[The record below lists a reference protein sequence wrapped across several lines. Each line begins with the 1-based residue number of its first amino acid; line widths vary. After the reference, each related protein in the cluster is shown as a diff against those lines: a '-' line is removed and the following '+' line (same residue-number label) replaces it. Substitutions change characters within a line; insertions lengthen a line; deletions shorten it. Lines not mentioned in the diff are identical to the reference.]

1 MTENRYPGAWHAVVD
16 FLTDRGVDTVFGLPA
31 DDLTVLDA
39 LRDSG
44 IRFVL
49 NRDQRNAGFMATG
62 YALQSGAPAVCL
74 IGKGPASTNV
84 LTGVLEAAASAAPLV
99 VLAAG
104 TAVNRRGARAFQ
116 ELDQVSLLRPLAKW
130 AHRVDHPDRL
140 VPSLE
145 KAFTIAAAGAP
156 GPVYLEIA
164 DDLCD
169 TAVTRT
175 RPWRDVAVQYP
186 APDPAAAATAWSAVR
201 ASRRPILLVGGGVRH
216 RNGPGT
222 VEQLATGLGAALFST
237 ASGRGAVDETHELC
251 CGLSGLYSPPE
262 AVELWRDTDLVIALG
277 SRLEETATFGTGFAR
292 PGVPVVQVNVDASE
306 LSTEFAG
313 PSVVADAGRVVEDW
327 CARLVASRR
336 EPDPDWVARA
346 GSVPVRARQRVT
358 ADAAEAAASGAP
370 RVAALL
376 ARLSER
382 LPAEHVL
389 VQENGLQDMW
399 SYFFPSWCCAGPAGS
414 IVPSEQTSLGF
425 GAAAAAGVKLAAP
438 DRTVVA
444 LVGDGAFGMLGADLA
459 VLAEQ
464 QVGVLFLVLDNGGY
478 GWLQSQWDKRE
489 RDDSGRGDRFRF
501 VAPRGLGALPA
512 AVHRAVVETSDAIGA
527 ELDRALK
534 ECAAGRV
541 AVLEVPVA
549 LSDVPADLDE
559 LDGDFPAVED
569 R

>member
-1 MTENRYPGAWHAVVD
+1 MTSYPGAWQAVVD
-16 FLTDRGVDTVFGLPA
+16 FLTTRGVDTVFGLPA
-31 DDLTVLDA
+31 DDLTVLNA
-39 LRDSG
+39 LRDSE

-62 YALQSGAPAVCL
+62 YALQSGNPAVCL

-104 TAVNRRGARAFQ
+104 TAVARRGARAFQ
-116 ELDQVSLLRPLAKW
+116 ELDQVALLRPLTKW
-130 AHRVDHPDRL
+130 AYRVDHPDRL
-140 VPSLE
+140 VPALE
-145 KAFTIAAAGAP
+145 RAFTTAAAGAP

-169 TAVTRT
+169 AVVTRT
-175 RPWRDVAVQYP
+175 RPWRDVAPQYP
-186 APDPAAAATAWSAVR
+186 GPDAAAAATAWSAVW
-201 ASRRPILLVGGGVRH
+201 ASRRPILVVGGGMRH
-216 RNGPGT
+216 RNGSAV
-222 VEQLATGLGAALFST
+222 VEQLATGLGAAVFST
-237 ASGRGAVDETHELC
+237 ASGRGAVDEAHELC
-251 CGLSGLYSPPE
+251 CGVCGLYSPTE

-277 SRLEETATFGTGFAR
+277 SRLEETATFGTGFA
-292 PGVPVVQVNVDASE
+292 PAGVPVVQVNIDATE

-313 PSVVADAGRVVEDW
+313 PAVVADAGRVVEDW
-327 CARLVASRR
+327 CARLAVGRR
-336 EPDPDWVARA
+336 EPNPVWVDRA
-346 GSVPVRARQRVT
+346 GAVSVRARQRVE
-358 ADAAEAAASGAP
+358 ADTAAARASSAP
-370 RVAALL
+370 RIAALL
-376 ARLSER
+376 ASLAER

-399 SYFFPSWCCAGPAGS
+399 SYFFPFWRCAGPANS

-425 GAAAAAGVKLAAP
+425 GAAAAGGVKLAAP

-464 QVGVLFLVLDNGGY
+464 RIGVLFVVLDNGGY
-478 GWLQSQWDKRE
+478 GWLQSQWDKRSE
-489 RDDSGRGDRFRF
+489 GGDRFRF
-501 VAPRGLGALPA
+501 VASPGLRELPA
-512 AVHRAVVETSDAIGA
+512 AVHRAVVSTADAIDA

-541 AVLEVPVA
+541 AVVEVPVA

>member
-1 MTENRYPGAWHAVVD
+1 MSGTRMTEYPGAWHAVVD
-16 FLTDRGVDTVFGLPA
+16 FLTTRGVDTVFGLPA

-39 LRDSG
+39 LRDNG

-62 YALQSGAPAVCL
+62 YALQSGDPAVCL

-99 VLAAG
+99 VFAAG
-104 TAVNRRGARAFQ
+104 TAVGRRGARAFQ
-116 ELDQVSLLRPLAKW
+116 ELDQVSLLRPLTKW
-130 AHRVDHPDRL
+130 AYRVDHPDRL

-145 KAFTIAAAGAP
+145 RAFTTAAAGAP
-156 GPVYLEIA
+156 GPVYLEVA

-169 TAVTRT
+169 AAVTRT
-175 RPWRDVAVQYP
+175 RPWRDVAPQYP
-186 APDPAAAATAWSAVR
+186 GPDAAAATAAWSAVW
-201 ASRRPILLVGGGVRH
+201 ASRRPILVVGGGMRH
-216 RNGPGT
+216 RNGSAA
-222 VEQLATGLGAALFST
+222 VEQLATGLGAAVFST
-237 ASGRGAVDETHELC
+237 ASGRGAVDEAHELC
-251 CGLSGLYSPPE
+251 CGVCGLYSPPE

-277 SRLEETATFGTGFAR
+277 SRLEETATFGTGFA
-292 PGVPVVQVNVDASE
+292 PAGVPVVQVNIDATE

-327 CARLVASRR
+327 CGRLAVGRR
-336 EPDPDWVARA
+336 EPDPVWVDRVGAA
-346 GSVPVRARQRVT
+346 SVRARQRVAADT
-358 ADAAEAAASGAP
+358 ATARASSTP
-370 RVAALL
+370 RIAALL
-376 ARLSER
+376 DALAER

-399 SYFFPSWCCAGPAGS
+399 SYFFPFWRCAGPAGS
-414 IVPSEQTSLGF
+414 VVPSEQTSLGF
-425 GAAAAAGVKLAAP
+425 GAAAAGGVKLAAP

-464 QVGVLFLVLDNGGY
+464 RLGVLFVVLDNGGY
-478 GWLQSQWDKRE
+478 GWLQSQWDKRSE
-489 RDDSGRGDRFRF
+489 GGDRFRF
-501 VAPRGLGALPA
+501 VAETGLRGLPA
-512 AVHRAVVETSDAIGA
+512 AVHHAVVSTADAIDA

-534 ECAAGRV
+534 ECASGRV
-541 AVLEVPVA
+541 AVVEVPVA
-549 LSDVPADLDE
+549 LSDVPTDLDE